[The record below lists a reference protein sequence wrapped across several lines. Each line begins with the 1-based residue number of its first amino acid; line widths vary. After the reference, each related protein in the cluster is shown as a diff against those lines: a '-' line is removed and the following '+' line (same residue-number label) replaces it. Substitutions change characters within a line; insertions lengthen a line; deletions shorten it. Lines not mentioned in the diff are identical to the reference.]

1 MREATIGGV
10 QGIFLPLPD
19 APKQYI
25 LLGMLKVSAGFSSMG
40 WIA

>member
-1 MREATIGGV
+1 MLKSTVGGV

-25 LLGMLKVSAGFSSMG
+25 PLVAVKGQC
-40 WIA
+40 WISIASR